1 MIVRTFLPNCSQFSC
16 GQGHFEVLRK
26 TCEAL
31 ESKDDQVLI
40 FLREV
45 TPYCCKP
52 SAVKIEDFQQ
62 VIVNDFLSFIRQFR
76 WWWYII
82 SIFLD
87 IPWRLWFLTLLC
99 GSFSKRI
106 HGHSRL
112 LFTLL
117 DYYGRSFLTHSFI
130 GSFFDSLGGR
140 SRFIDGDIF
149 RFQV

>member
-1 MIVRTFLPNCSQFSC
+1 MIIRTFFPNCGQFSC

-26 TCEAL
+26 TSEAL

-62 VIVNDFLSFIRQFR
+62 VIVNHFLSFIKQFR
-76 WWWYII
+76 CWRNII

-87 IPWRLWFLTLLC
+87 IPWRLWFLTLFC

-106 HGHSRL
+106 HGHGRL
-112 LFTLL
+112 LLTLL
-117 DYYGRSFLTHSFI
+117 NDYRRSFLTHNFT
-130 GSFFDSLGGR
+130 GSFFDSLGGC
-140 SRFIDGDIF
+140 SRFLDGDIF
-149 RFQV
+149 RF